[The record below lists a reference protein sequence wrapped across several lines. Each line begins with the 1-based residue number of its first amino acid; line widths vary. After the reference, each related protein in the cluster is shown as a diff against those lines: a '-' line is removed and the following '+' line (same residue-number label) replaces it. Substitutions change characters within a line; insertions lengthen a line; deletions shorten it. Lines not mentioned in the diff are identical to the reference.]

1 VIWHLVETITVVMV
15 ELAMGVM
22 VAPLR
27 RLVPVA
33 MGMKF
38 KV

>member
-1 VIWHLVETITVVMV
+1 VVMV

-22 VAPLR
+22 VAPLEQ
-27 RLVPVA
+27 LA
-33 MGMKF
+33 SEETGMKF